1 MDTETPAFQMLAPFP
16 NATLLLHFS
25 VFSRTPKGLPS
36 NSTALTSVL
45 SGSLDGS
52 AVELIEMYL
61 RISAFH
67 FYSELKNSN
76 SIST

>member
-1 MDTETPAFQMLAPFP
+1 MLI
-16 NATLLLHFS
+16 LLQDSGDGSKNQTTFTS